1 MEDEPVIQDEHM
13 IQQEPVIQDE
23 HVIQQEP
30 VLQEEP
36 VIEEEHVMEQKR
48 AMPSIE
54 CIQNQNL
61 QLKRYERN
69 ELLLKT
75 DKYLL
80 NDFPLTDDKKNQ
92 VIAYRQSLRDYFD
105 RHDVINW
112 TFTFENQQPPDFVS
126 APDFIQF

>member
-1 MEDEPVIQDEHM
+1 MEDEPVI
-13 IQQEPVIQDE
+13 V
-23 HVIQQEP
+23 
-30 VLQEEP
+30 EETRP
-36 VIEEEHVMEQKR
+36 
-48 AMPSIE
+48 MPSIE
-54 CIQNQNL
+54 YIQNQNL

-92 VIAYRQSLRDYFD
+92 VISYRQSLRDYFD
-105 RHDVINW
+105 RDDVRNW
-112 TFTFENQQPPDFVS
+112 TFTFDNQQPPDFLT

>member
-1 MEDEPVIQDEHM
+1 MEDEPVI
-13 IQQEPVIQDE
+13 V
-23 HVIQQEP
+23 
-30 VLQEEP
+30 EETRP
-36 VIEEEHVMEQKR
+36 
-48 AMPSIE
+48 MPSIE
-54 CIQNQNL
+54 YIQKQNI

-69 ELLLKT
+69 EWLSKT